1 MKTKTKTQINKEIT
15 KLEKLKKQFVK
26 NIDEATNL
34 TNEMDLLV
42 YTIYNDDDLTRNV
55 VRNINL
61 TLARANDATVKLSD
75 ITSNWIV
82 WSH

>member
-34 TNEMDLLV
+34 ANEMDLLV
-42 YTIYNDDDLTRNV
+42 YTIYNDDLPRNV
-55 VRNINL
+55 ARNISL
-61 TLARANDATVKLSD
+61 TLARADDATVMLSD

-82 WSH
+82 WPH